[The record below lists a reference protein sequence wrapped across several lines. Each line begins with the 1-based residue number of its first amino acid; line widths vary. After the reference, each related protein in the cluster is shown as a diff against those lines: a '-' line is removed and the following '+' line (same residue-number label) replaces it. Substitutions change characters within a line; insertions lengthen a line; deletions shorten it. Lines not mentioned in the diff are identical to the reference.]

1 MVYLFCDGA
10 CKGNPGIASVG
21 IFVTET
27 EKASTPLLEYSQT
40 IGIATNNI
48 AEWTALKIG
57 LEKVLE
63 LGKKEVTVKMD
74 SELVVRQT
82 LGEYK
87 VKDKKLIP
95 IYREV
100 CLLKMQFQKFEI
112 QYIPRELNSKADK
125 LANIALKNIH

>member
-10 CKGNPGIASVG
+10 SRGNPGQASVG
-21 IFVTET
+21 ILITEN
-27 EKASTPLLEYSQT
+27 ENSENSLLEYSRP

-48 AEWTALKIG
+48 AEWTALKLG

-63 LGKKEVTVKMD
+63 LGKKEVIVCMD

-87 VKDKKLIP
+87 VKDKKLKP
-95 IYREV
+95 LFEEV
-100 CLLKMQFQKFEI
+100 CLLKMNFEKFEI
-112 QYIPRELNSKADK
+112 KHIPRQLNSKADK
-125 LANIALKNIH
+125 LANQALDS